1 MGIPSFYKRLI
12 QTIKGIVTP
21 TQLQGQPTILGF
33 DANCAIY
40 DCVASLSKRITY
52 DPAKRTMWEAELIQ
66 DTLRYFEKVIKD
78 VNPSEAVWIAF
89 DGVAPMAKIRQQR
102 GRRFKSIVT
111 MKKEQEIRGIS
122 APKWDTNAITPG
134 TPFMNQLASAFHAW
148 AKTRSIPTRIS
159 AADEPGEGEQK
170 LMTWLRAAPTSHM
183 VVYGLDADLIIL
195 ALLHLSNAMIQLY
208 REDTAFGKKS
218 VPAKS
223 EKQFLYLSISLLAK
237 ELQTKW
243 NLTMEEF
250 AACMN
255 LLGNDFVPHGLG
267 LKIKEDG
274 MEHVLEAYQH
284 IRHSY
289 PSIVT
294 GHEYHTPTL
303 KALLQELSKKENE
316 WMVEIASEKL
326 SLRPGQYCSSSDPVE
341 RALAEWNDAPILWGA
356 EKVLLK
362 DGSLRSNYKEVYQ
375 RIGLWGASYKTT
387 SETYLEALAW
397 CFAYY
402 NGKQVDLEWYYPWWI
417 APPFDTILVP
427 ERLTIP
433 STKRTP
439 LQPTDQLAMVLPLES
454 YHLLPTEYQQFPKDH
469 PELFPVEAPFFS
481 LGRRFLW
488 ECELMIPLVQPSI
501 LCVWKEKK

>member
-12 QTIKGIVTP
+12 QTIKALVSS
-21 TQLQGQPTILGF
+21 TQTEGHPTILGF

-40 DCVASLSKRITY
+40 DCVASLSKRIPY

-66 DTLRYFEKVIKD
+66 DTLRYFEKVIKE

-102 GRRFKSIVT
+102 GRRFKSIIT
-111 MKKEQEIRGIS
+111 TKKEQEIRGTT

-134 TPFMNQLASAFHAW
+134 TPFMDQLATAFHAW

-159 AADEPGEGEQK
+159 AANESGEGEQK
-170 LMTWLRAAPTSHM
+170 LMAWLRAAPTSHM

-195 ALLHLSNAMIQLY
+195 ALLHLPKAKIQLY
-208 REDTAFGKKS
+208 REDTVFGKKS
-218 VPAKS
+218 H
-223 EKQFLYLSISLLAK
+223 EKQFLYLSIHLLAT

-267 LKIKEDG
+267 LKIKEEG
-274 MEHVLEAYQH
+274 MEHVLEAYRH
-284 IRHSY
+284 IRASY
-289 PSIVT
+289 PPIVT
-294 GHEYHTPTL
+294 GYEYHTPTL
-303 KALLQELSKKENE
+303 KALLQELSKQETT
-316 WMVEIASEKL
+316 WMLEIANEKL
-326 SLRPGQYCSSSDPVE
+326 SMRPGQYCSSSDPVE
-341 RALAEWNDAPILWGA
+341 RALAEWNDAPIAWGA
-356 EKVLLK
+356 EKALLTET
-362 DGSLRSNYKEVYQ
+362 GTLRSNYKEIYQ
-375 RIGLWGASYKTT
+375 QVGLWGASYKTS
-387 SETYLEALAW
+387 SEKYLEALAW

-402 NGKQVDLEWYYPWWI
+402 NGIPVDLEWYYPWWI
-417 APPFDTILVP
+417 APPLDTILVP
-427 ERLTIP
+427 ERLIIP

-439 LQPTDQLAMVLPLES
+439 LEPTDQLAMVLPMES
-454 YHLLPTEYQQFPKDH
+454 YHLLPTKYQQFPKDH
-469 PELFPVEAPFFS
+469 PELFPVQAPFFS

-488 ECELMIPLVQPSI
+488 ECELMIPLVQPAT
-501 LCVWKEKK
+501 LCAWNIH

>member
-1 MGIPSFYKRLI
+1 M
-12 QTIKGIVTP
+12 
-21 TQLQGQPTILGF
+21 
-33 DANCAIY
+33 D
-40 DCVASLSKRITY
+40 
-52 DPAKRTMWEAELIQ
+52 
-66 DTLRYFEKVIKD
+66 
-78 VNPSEAVWIAF
+78 
-89 DGVAPMAKIRQQR
+89 
-102 GRRFKSIVT
+102 
-111 MKKEQEIRGIS
+111 
-122 APKWDTNAITPG
+122 
-134 TPFMNQLASAFHAW
+134 QLASTFHAW

-170 LMTWLRAAPTSHM
+170 LMIWLRGAPTSHM
-183 VVYGLDADLIIL
+183 VIYGLDADLIIL
-195 ALLHLSNAMIQLY
+195 ALLHLPKATIQLY

-223 EKQFLYLSISLLAK
+223 EKQFLYLSIVLLAK

-243 NLTMEEF
+243 NITMEEF

-274 MEHVLEAYQH
+274 MERVLEAYQH
-284 IRHSY
+284 VRHSY

-294 GHEYHTPTL
+294 GYEYHTPTL
-303 KALLQELSKKENE
+303 TALLQELSKKEKE
-316 WMVEIASEKL
+316 WMVEIANEKL

-356 EKVLLK
+356 EKALLK

-375 RIGLWGASYKTT
+375 QVGLWGASYKTA
-387 SETYLEALAW
+387 SDTYLEALAW

-417 APPFDTILVP
+417 APPLDTIMVP

-433 STKRTP
+433 STKRIP

-454 YHLLPTEYQQFPKDH
+454 YHLLPTQYQQFPKDH

-501 LCVWKEKK
+501 LRAWR

>member
-21 TQLQGQPTILGF
+21 IQLQGQPTILGF

-40 DCVASLSKRITY
+40 DCVASLSKRISY

-111 MKKEQEIRGIS
+111 TKKEQEIRGTS

-170 LMTWLRAAPTSHM
+170 LMTWLRTAPTSHM

-195 ALLHLSNAMIQLY
+195 ALLHLSSATIQLY

-223 EKQFLYLSISLLAK
+223 EKQFLYLSIILLAR

-274 MEHVLEAYQH
+274 MERVLEAYQH
-284 IRHSY
+284 VRHSY

-326 SLRPGQYCSSSDPVE
+326 SMRPGQYCSSSDPVE

-356 EKVLLK
+356 EKALLTEE
-362 DGSLRSNYKEVYQ
+362 GALRSNYKEVYQ
-375 RIGLWGASYKTT
+375 RIGLWGASYKIT
-387 SETYLEALAW
+387 SEKYLEALAW

-417 APPFDTILVP
+417 APPLDTITVP

-454 YHLLPTEYQQFPKDH
+454 YHLLPTQYQQFPKDH

-501 LCVWKEKK
+501 LRAWK